1 MSALF
6 YYPKINPPKSVV
18 YQALL
23 YWDRLVTVAPPGPV
37 EEFLDPRMREV
48 HAAGLYTRLT
58 ADRWPRSGASLARSL
73 LLLTHLLDQIPADDL
88 IPPRDGPASYV
99 HTAKLAFEIRD
110 ELERRGLS
118 QGITVN
124 GARIHVSAATQ
135 LALISV
141 AARDI
146 AAQFRHP
153 GGAHGENSLYP
164 YTDSPAAHLFAH
176 APFAPGYS
184 PESDRRTEGNP
195 RPDDVDY
202 YGRPRTVSCWEV
214 QIGGLL
220 PVPSNEV
227 LIGDLIAFRERYADE
242 RRRLMIAIDLLVHG
256 LQRHYDH
263 PQDVLHMVR
272 RELEAALADL
282 KAAGH
287 AARITWVHRSI
298 MTSIALA
305 TGYAAQKFFPEAGWI
320 LGVIGGA
327 AINVATNQTRP
338 SDYGPTGDFTYLHRV
353 NSALE

>member
-1 MSALF
+1 MSSLF

-23 YWDRLVTVAPPGPV
+23 YWDRLVTVAPPGSL
-37 EEFLDPRMREV
+37 EDFLDPRMREV
-48 HAAGLYTRLT
+48 HAAGLYRRLT
-58 ADRWPRSGASLARSL
+58 ADRWPRPGASLARSL

-118 QGITVN
+118 QGITLS

-146 AAQFRHP
+146 AAQFGGP
-153 GGAHGENSLYP
+153 GGMHGENSLYP

-176 APFAPGYS
+176 APFASGYW
-184 PESDRRTEGNP
+184 PESDRRTGANQ
-195 RPDDVDY
+195 RLDHVDY
-202 YGRPRTVSCWEV
+202 YGRPRTVPCWEV

-220 PVPSNEV
+220 PVPGNDV

-242 RRRLMIAIDLLVHG
+242 RRRLMLAIDLLVHG

-263 PQDVLHMVR
+263 PQDVLNMVR
-272 RELEAALADL
+272 HELESALADL

-287 AARITWVHRSI
+287 AARITWLQRSL
-298 MTSIALA
+298 MASIALA
-305 TGYAAQKFFPEAGWI
+305 AGYAGQKILPEAGWI
-320 LGVIGGA
+320 LGVIGGT

-338 SDYGPTGDFTYLHRV
+338 SDYGPTGDFTYLYRI